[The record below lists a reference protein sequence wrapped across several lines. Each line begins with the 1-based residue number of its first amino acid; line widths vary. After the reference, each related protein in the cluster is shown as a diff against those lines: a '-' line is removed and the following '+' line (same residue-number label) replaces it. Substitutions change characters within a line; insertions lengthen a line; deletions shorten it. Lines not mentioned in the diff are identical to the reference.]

1 MEGKKEFKTIQV
13 NKVGARFKTYQVSSW
28 ADGLML

>member
-1 MEGKKEFKTIQV
+1 MEGGQKDQV
-13 NKVGARFKTYQVSSW
+13 NKEGARFKTYQVSSW